1 MAMCDRKYD
10 ITRWTLCLGISLLL
24 VLVIATTGQ
33 VIDEENTATTCDA
46 MDGTCNNE
54 AKADATLYRRD
65 LPASYCGSGSD
76 SDSGETTTTT
86 TKDLYRYGG
95 TAQAYKPGTAV
106 SPNVCSETL
115 SNESL
120 YKVAS
125 WPFTRRTSKTS
136 PIMNF
141 SLKLYGCS
149 SSNEDD
155 SSHSSSCDCS
165 PLVTTKTVVEIWQT
179 RPDGLYGSPR
189 NIKNNNNDDECRATI
204 PVDTRTGKA
213 HFTTVAPGSTGI
225 MGGLGPRSSDY
236 WPYGPPV
243 IHILVTTPPTSN
255 ENKNDVLLYAPL
267 LLDLP
272 ALIHSTTLEQRSFSL
287 SAFDW
292 RGHAWSKRKQSKETV
307 PPFDITSWNVND
319 EKNRIDI
326 DVDIFLER
334 IPPPVE
340 GIATTTTAS
349 AAEPEFCPSFTYILP
364 GALFLE
370 PIAVCAKSLLDFF
383 PM

>member
-1 MAMCDRKYD
+1 MAMCVRKYG
-10 ITRWTLCLGISLLL
+10 IARWTLCLSISLLL
-24 VLVIATTGQ
+24 VLGIATTGQ

-65 LPASYCGSGSD
+65 LPASYCG
-76 SDSGETTTTT
+76 EITT

-95 TAQAYKPGTAV
+95 TAQAYKPGTVV

-149 SSNEDD
+149 NED
-155 SSHSSSCDCS
+155 SNHSSSCDCS
-165 PLVTTKTVVEIWQT
+165 PLVTTKSVVEIWQT

-189 NIKNNNNDDECRATI
+189 NIKNNDDNNDDECRATI
-204 PVDTRTGKA
+204 PVDTRTGRA

-255 ENKNDVLLYAPL
+255 ENHNDVLLLYAPL

-272 ALIHSTTLEQRSFSL
+272 ALIHPTTLEQRSFSL
-287 SAFDW
+287 SALDW
-292 RGHAWSKRKQSKETV
+292 RGNAWSKRKQSKGTV
-307 PPFDITSWNVND
+307 PPFDTTSWIVND

-334 IPPPVE
+334 IQPPVAD
-340 GIATTTTAS
+340 ITTAS
-349 AAEPEFCPSFTYILP
+349 AADPEFCPSFTHILP
-364 GALFLE
+364 GAFFLE

>member
-1 MAMCDRKYD
+1 MKMMAMSGRKYD
-10 ITRWTLCLGISLLL
+10 IARWTLCLGISLLL

-33 VIDEENTATTCDA
+33 VVDEENTATTCDA

-54 AKADATLYRRD
+54 AKAGAIFYRRD
-65 LPASYCGSGSD
+65 LPASYCSTSSGSG
-76 SDSGETTTTT
+76 EITTTT

-95 TAQAYKPGTAV
+95 TAQTYKPGTVV
-106 SPNVCSETL
+106 SSNVCSETL

-141 SLKLYGCS
+141 TLKLYGCS
-149 SSNEDD
+149 NED
-155 SSHSSSCDCS
+155 SKHVSSCDCS
-165 PLVTTKTVVEIWQT
+165 PLVTTKTIVEIWQT

-189 NIKNNNNDDECRATI
+189 NIKNDDDDECRATI
-204 PVDTRTGKA
+204 PVDNRTGNA
-213 HFTTVAPGSTGI
+213 HFTTVAPGSAGI

-255 ENKNDVLLYAPL
+255 ENNNEVLYAPL

-272 ALIHSTTLEQRSFSL
+272 ALIHPTTLERRSFSL

-292 RGHAWSKRKQSKETV
+292 RGQAWSKRKLSKGTL

-334 IPPPVE
+334 IQPPVT
-340 GIATTTTAS
+340 GTTAPV
-349 AAEPEFCPSFTYILP
+349 ADPEFCPSLTYILP
-364 GALFLE
+364 GAFFLE